1 MKTSCLIIAS
11 FAIACTGFAQDAK
24 ENPKEAVERLMK
36 QAGEAK
42 AAGRM
47 EEAHKLHETAERM
60 MAELRER
67 EPGKKMEKVPE
78 GMMKMEKKPGFKPGS
93 PEQERLMHVMQAVEH
108 LHAAGLHEPA
118 ENIEKIAQHLRREME
133 ERMKQQQMARE
144 GKPQG
149 GPNTQGEMEEMR
161 RQLQQVKEQIEQLK
175 MELKM
180 KLEKREP

>member
-1 MKTSCLIIAS
+1 MKTSCLLIAS

-24 ENPKEAVERLMK
+24 ENPKENVERLMK

-47 EEAHKLHETAERM
+47 EEAHKLHEAAERIM
-60 MAELRER
+60 TEQRER
-67 EPGKKMEKVPE
+67 EPGK
-78 GMMKMEKKPGFKPGS
+78 KMEKKPGFKPGS
-93 PEQERLMHVMQAVEH
+93 PEQERLMHVMEAVEH

-118 ENIEKIAQHLRREME
+118 ENIEKIAQHMRREME

-149 GPNTQGEMEEMR
+149 GPNAQGEMEELR
-161 RQLQQVKEQIEQLK
+161 RQLRQVQEEIEKLK
-175 MELKM
+175 MELK
-180 KLEKREP
+180 KRAP